1 MGALVL
7 ATEPLAYSHPSFAA
21 VLTVLVLAPAAGAL
35 VLLAVSRSRPDLFKL
50 VALLASSVPAALVVW
65 MLGEFETDIAHAFQ
79 FADRYTWIEGLGV
92 SWSVGVDGLSL
103 FLVVMTALIFP
114 LAIVGVDAEH
124 SPKPYYA
131 WLLVL
136 ETGCLGT
143 FVALD
148 LIMFFVFFEIVL
160 VPMYFLIGGWGHGRR
175 AYAATKFF
183 LFTMFGSALMLV
195 AIVALAFLHASGY
208 GGDVTFDLLTIAENQ
223 VLATNTARWLFLAFA
238 LAFAVKVPLFPV
250 HTWLPDAHTNA
261 PTAGSVILAAVML
274 KLGTYGLVRF
284 GLYLFPE
291 ASVHFAPLMVTL
303 GVIGIIYGAIAAAMQ
318 RDLKRLVAYS
328 SVAHLGFIVIG
339 TFALNTEGLTGGVLQ
354 MVNHGVSTGALF
366 LLVGMIYERRHTREI
381 SELGGL
387 QKPAPLL
394 AAVFMVVMLSS
405 VGLPGLNGFVGELL
419 VLLGAFSA
427 HRWWAVVAAAGVIL
441 AAVYLLWAYQRVFHG
456 PASGANAEMPDLRW
470 REGLVM
476 VPFVAAIVFMGVYP
490 KPVIERVEPAVDAI
504 IAHVEDNVAGFAE
517 PVADVQPAVTLDDL
531 ARSAGETHNGGDSQ
545 TGEGDGAGHGE
556 GDGGAGHDEGDGG
569 AGHDEGDGG
578 AGHDEGG
585 G

>member
-1 MGALVL
+1 MTAAAL
-7 ATEPLAYSHPSFAA
+7 ASTSFPAA
-21 VLTVLVLAPAAGAL
+21 LTVLVLVPVAGAL
-35 VLLAVSRSRPDLFKL
+35 VLLAMPRARPDLLKP
-50 VALLASSVPAALVVW
+50 VALAASTVSAVLAVWVLTEFDAGSAA
-65 MLGEFETDIAHAFQ
+65 MFQ
-79 FADRYTWIEGLGV
+79 FAQQHEWIAGWGV
-92 SWSVGVDGLSL
+92 SWKVGVDGLSL

-131 WLLVL
+131 WMLVL
-136 ETGCLGT
+136 EAGCLGT

-148 LIMFFVFFEIVL
+148 LIMFFVFFEVVL

-175 AYAATKFF
+175 AYAAIKFF
-183 LFTMFGSALMLV
+183 VFTMFGSALMLV
-195 AIVALAFLHASGY
+195 AIVAVAFLHADASG
-208 GGDVTFDLLTIAENQ
+208 GGVTFDLAAIAESQ

-419 VLLGAFSA
+419 VLLGAFNA

-456 PASGANAEMPDLRW
+456 PASGANAETPDLRW
-470 REGLVM
+470 REGLLM
-476 VPFVAAIVFMGVYP
+476 APFIAAIVFMGVYP

-517 PVADVQPAVTLDDL
+517 PTADVHPPVSLEDL
-531 ARSAGETHNGGDSQ
+531 ARSMHE
-545 TGEGDGAGHGE
+545 
-556 GDGGAGHDEGDGG
+556 AGHDGDGHHG
-569 AGHDEGDGG
+569 DGDGHGHDGDDHDGYGHDGDDHDGDGHDEDGR
-578 AGHDEGG
+578 
-585 G
+585 

>member
-1 MGALVL
+1 MAATALL
-7 ATEPLAYSHPSFAA
+7 TEPLTYSHPSFGA

-35 VLLAVSRSRPDLFKL
+35 VLLAMPRSRPDLFKL
-50 VALLASSVPAALVVW
+50 VALLASTLPAALAVW
-65 MLGEFETDIAHAFQ
+65 MIKEFETDIAHTFQ
-79 FADRYTWIEGLGV
+79 FADRYAWIE
-92 SWSVGVDGLSL
+92 SWGISWNVGVDGLSL

-131 WLLVL
+131 WMLVL
-136 ETGCLGT
+136 EAGCLGT

-160 VPMYFLIGGWGHGRR
+160 VPMYFLIGGWGHGQR

-195 AIVALAFLHASGY
+195 AIVALAFLHSSASG
-208 GGDVTFDLLTIAENQ
+208 GEVTFDLLAIAENQ
-223 VLATNTARWLFLAFA
+223 LLATNTARWLFLAFA

-291 ASVHFAPLMVTL
+291 ASVYFAPLMVTL

-419 VLLGAFSA
+419 VLLGAFNA

-456 PASGANAEMPDLRW
+456 RAEGANAEMPDLRW
-470 REGLVM
+470 REGLLM
-476 VPFVAAIVFMGVYP
+476 VPFIAAIVFMGVYP

-517 PVADVQPAVTLDDL
+517 PVADVQPSVSLEDL
-531 ARSAGETHNGGDSQ
+531 ARSTGEADHNGEDDHNGDS
-545 TGEGDGAGHGE
+545 
-556 GDGGAGHDEGDGG
+556 HDEG
-569 AGHDEGDGG
+569 AG
-578 AGHDEGG
+578 
-585 G
+585 